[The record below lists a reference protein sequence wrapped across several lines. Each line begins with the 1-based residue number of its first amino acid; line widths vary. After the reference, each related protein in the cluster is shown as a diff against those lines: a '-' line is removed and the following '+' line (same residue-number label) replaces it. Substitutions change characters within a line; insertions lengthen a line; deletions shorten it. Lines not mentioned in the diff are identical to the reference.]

1 MPVYLELTQFI
12 EQSIHLIMI
21 QKPHHPHS
29 ESRKVANPQT
39 RKPAK
44 SAIPQF
50 FSHSLS
56 HSAAYDLPCHLKKY
70 DVRTTTTTTACL
82 S

>member
-39 RKPAK
+39 RQISKPRLR
-44 SAIPQF
+44 P
-50 FSHSLS
+50 
-56 HSAAYDLPCHLKKY
+56 
-70 DVRTTTTTTACL
+70 RTPPPSMGT
-82 S
+82 SQ